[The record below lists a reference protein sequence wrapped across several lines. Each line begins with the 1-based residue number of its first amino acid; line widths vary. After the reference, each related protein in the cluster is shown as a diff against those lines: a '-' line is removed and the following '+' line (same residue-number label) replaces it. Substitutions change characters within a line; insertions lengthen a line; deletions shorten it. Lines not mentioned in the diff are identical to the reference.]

1 MTLTLEYTTFIHY
14 YRVLLKVAFEALFNT
29 ALTPTRRQKPT
40 LKPQQAA
47 GMRECNR

>member
-1 MTLTLEYTTFIHY
+1 MWTKNAQL
-14 YRVLLKVAFEALFNT
+14 RVEEKIKKNKKKTSQNT

-47 GMRECNR
+47 GMR